1 MINEKKNRIR
11 QTYHLLMLSD
21 IIIMYIRIQKIF
33 LEKIKLS
40 LGILRTVNYQQII
53 KTMIEIKHILLK
65 NIRIFSIPIIQS
77 ILNV

>member
-53 KTMIEIKHILLK
+53 KTMIEIKHILL